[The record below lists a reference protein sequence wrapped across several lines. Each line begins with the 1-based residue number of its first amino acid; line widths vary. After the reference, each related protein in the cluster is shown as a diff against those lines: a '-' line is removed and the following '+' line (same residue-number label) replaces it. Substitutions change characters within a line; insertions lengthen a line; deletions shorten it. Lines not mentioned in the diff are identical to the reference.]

1 MDVGELGW
9 FRIFHGPQG
18 LTLYDQRKY
27 VLGPLLGL
35 AYLHCSPFVDGRFL
49 RWESLANVR
58 LPIESSADVDSTGLV
73 DPEGGSSVSNIPTL
87 AAYRHLQ
94 DLCVASVV
102 VAFWIEIEGD
112 SPLLGEGGEGCQKG
126 VSLKQPFS
134 LKRE

>member
-1 MDVGELGW
+1 M
-9 FRIFHGPQG
+9 
-18 LTLYDQRKY
+18 
-27 VLGPLLGL
+27 
-35 AYLHCSPFVDGRFL
+35 
-49 RWESLANVR
+49 
-58 LPIESSADVDSTGLV
+58 
-73 DPEGGSSVSNIPTL
+73 DPEGGSSVSNVPTL
-87 AAYRHLQ
+87 ATYRHLQ